1 MFKSPRAL
9 LKTYRLGF
17 QGALCDPI
25 DVDRLLGDLPH
36 PLFGAA
42 AWGLEESGAGNVSLP
57 FKSLTKFDPGFGPS
71 ERQTTGDC
79 VSHAVRN
86 AIDITRSVEIDQGE
100 LESFI
105 TRGATEAIYGSRGH
119 VGQGMHCSKA
129 ARFVHANGGILLR
142 QKYPTLF
149 LEFSVY
155 DSEIGIKWGRRG
167 VPDNVK
173 EEAKKHQV
181 KTVSLVATVE
191 EARDALSNGYAL
203 AVCSNQGFSSQRNKY
218 GIAKPSGTW
227 HHAMCWCACDDTR
240 EIHNETLFLVANS
253 WGLWNS
259 GPKRHEQPDGSFW
272 IREKVARS
280 MLGQRGAWA
289 FSNVDGFPARTLPD
303 YGTSDF
309 L

>member
-17 QGALCDPI
+17 EGALCDPV
-25 DVDRLLGDLPH
+25 DVDRLLGELPH

-42 AWGLEESGAGNVSLP
+42 AWGLEESGDGKLSLP
-57 FKSLTKFDPGFGPS
+57 FKSLLKFDPEFGPL

-86 AIDITRSVEIDQGE
+86 AIDITRSVEIDNGE
-100 LESFI
+100 AESFI
-105 TRGATEAIYGSRGH
+105 VRGATEPIYGSREH

-129 ARFVHANGGILLR
+129 ARFVHSTGGILLR
-142 QKYPTLF
+142 QKYPELD
-149 LEFSVY
+149 LDFSIY
-155 DSEIGIKWGRRG
+155 NSEIGTKWGRPG
-167 VPDNVK
+167 VPKNVR
-173 EEAKKHQV
+173 EEGQKHQV
-181 KTVSLVATVE
+181 QTVSLVTTVK
-191 EARDALSNGYAL
+191 EARDALFHGYAL
-203 AVCSNQGFSSQRNKY
+203 AVCSDQGFSSKRDKN
-218 GIAKPSGTW
+218 GIAKASGTW
-227 HHAMCWCACDDTR
+227 HHAMCWCAVDDTR
-240 EIHNETLFLVANS
+240 EVFKETLFLVQNS

-259 GPKRHEQPDGSFW
+259 GEKRHDQPDGSFW
-272 IREKVARS
+272 IRERVAQK
-280 MLGQRGAWA
+280 MLGQRGAWV

>member
-1 MFKSPRAL
+1 MFKSPRSL

-17 QGALCDPI
+17 EGALCDPV
-25 DVDRLLGDLPH
+25 DVYKFLGELPH

-42 AWGLEESGAGNVSLP
+42 AWSLEESGSGKLSLP
-57 FKSLTKFDPGFGPS
+57 FKSLVKFDPEFGPS

-86 AIDITRSVEIDQGE
+86 AIDITRSVEIDNGE
-100 LESFI
+100 AEEFI

-149 LEFSVY
+149 LDFSIY

-167 VPDNVK
+167 VPENVK
-173 EEAKKHQV
+173 QEGQKHQV
-181 KTVSLVATVE
+181 QTVSLVTTVA
-191 EARDALSNGYAL
+191 EARDALFNGYAL
-203 AVCSNQGFSSQRNKY
+203 AVCSDQGFSSKRDKNV
-218 GIAKPSGTW
+218 IAKPSGTC
-227 HHAMCWCACDDTR
+227 HHAMCCVAVDDTR
-240 EIHNETLFLVANS
+240 EIFNETLFLVANS
-253 WGLWNS
+253 WGVWN
-259 GPKRHEQPDGSFW
+259 GGEKRHEQPDGSFW
-272 IREKVARS
+272 IREKVAQK
-280 MLGQRGAWA
+280 MLGQRGAWV

-303 YGTSDF
+303 YGTSNF